1 MGIAAK
7 RAGWDIGE
15 ITAEVNKKMTL
26 KGPRAIESISI
37 QLFMPIDLSIE
48 RLKVLQKATE
58 DCPVIRSLKSSLKI
72 TVHWITNKRRY

>member
-7 RAGWDIGE
+7 REGWDIGE

-26 KGPRAIESISI
+26 KGPREIESISI
-37 QLFMPIDLSIE
+37 QLFIPIDLSIE

-58 DCPVIRSLKSSLKI
+58 DCPAIRNQKSPLKI

>member
-7 RAGWDIGE
+7 REGWDIGK

-26 KGPRAIESISI
+26 KGPREIESISI

-48 RLKVLQKATE
+48 RLKVLQEATK
-58 DCPVIRSLKSSLKI
+58 DCPVIRSLKSSLKV
-72 TVHWITNKRRY
+72 TVQWITNKRRY